1 MLPLRTPEILP
12 DFRPTQKVFKSG
24 KEQTDE
30 EVESV
35 LDFCGRVHDKSGLG
49 FTETYL
55 PPSINPGLCGNQVR
69 LLFGVPSFLV
79 GSPTLL

>member
-1 MLPLRTPEILP
+1 VLPLRTPEILP

-49 FTETYL
+49 F
-55 PPSINPGLCGNQVR
+55 CGNQVR